1 MTSSF
6 LSPKVAELFKSL
18 AIRASAS
25 PHYVDYVR
33 LDFVLSVMPT
43 KVGAEESDDCYK
55 SVLIEH
61 SALFN
66 ECYHVVEQN
75 RARIATCVSVNWL
88 TEPRLFNEVIF
99 TSDPV
104 TGLILLTPLLERSLG
119 DYLWS
124 VEKVRK
130 IPSLLR
136 DLLRMPELEQ
146 RFGPELMQFA
156 RQG

>member
-25 PHYVDYVR
+25 PHYVDYLR
-33 LDFVLSVMPT
+33 FDFVLSVMPS
-43 KVGAEESDDCYK
+43 KIGAEESDDYYK
-55 SVLIEH
+55 SALLENA
-61 SALFN
+61 ALFN

-75 RARIATCVSVNWL
+75 RARIATCVTFNWL

-99 TSDPV
+99 TSDAV
-104 TGLILLTPLLERSLG
+104 TGIVLLTPMLERSLG

-130 IPSLLR
+130 IPCLLR

-156 RQG
+156 R